1 MSASPIAKSYCLTTK
16 GQTTA
21 ARVVA
26 LSPNST
32 TQRTMCLASLYR
44 LLAARSAY
52 LYRLLAAPQAYPYR
66 LLAARL
72 VYLLRLLALRLA
84 CP

>member
-1 MSASPIAKSYCLTTK
+1 MNASPTAKNYCLTTK

-21 ARVVA
+21 ANVVTM
-26 LSPNST
+26 SPNSM
-32 TQRTMCLASLYR
+32 TQRAMCLAFLYR

-52 LYRLLAAPQAYPYR
+52 LCRFLAAPQAYPYR

-72 VYLLRLLALRLA
+72 VYL
-84 CP
+84 